1 MSRKKQAAATA
12 RAEQI
17 RRQIE
22 HWRKTRSKR
31 GRMPE
36 PLWEA
41 AVELA
46 REQGV
51 YATSQSLRVNYDSLR
66 SRVQGRAP
74 TRSGGSRAGATFV
87 ELGAAFPLGAPLAAG
102 VVLELS
108 GSKGQKLTLR
118 LPGLDGVDVAGLARA
133 LWGRR
138 A

>member
-1 MSRKKQAAATA
+1 MSRKKGAAPTA
-12 RAEQI
+12 RVEQV
-17 RRQIE
+17 RRRIE
-22 HWRKTRSKR
+22 QWRKTRSKR
-31 GRMPE
+31 GPMPE

-51 YATSQSLRVNYDSLR
+51 YATSQTLRVNYDSLR
-66 SRVQGRAP
+66 TRLRQRMP
-74 TRSGGSRAGATFV
+74 TRRGAGKASATFV
-87 ELGAAFPLGAPLAAG
+87 ELGPAFPLGGPATAAA
-102 VVLELS
+102 VVELS

-118 LPGLDGVDVAGLARA
+118 LPALDGFDVGGLVRA

>member
-1 MSRKKQAAATA
+1 MSQRKGAALAA
-12 RAEQI
+12 RVEQVK
-17 RRQIE
+17 RQVE
-22 HWRKTRSKR
+22 RWRKTRSKR
-31 GRMPE
+31 GPMPE

-66 SRVQGRAP
+66 ARVQGCAP
-74 TRSGGSRAGATFV
+74 TRSARGKGGATFV

-108 GSKGQKLTLR
+108 GSKGQKLTLQ